1 MYFFEQQKTILISLF
16 TLLMLFC
23 TVEAQNT
30 ANTSTATP
38 KTSALTTDAKLP
50 HGNTNTK
57 VPPTLNLNATK
68 PSATPS
74 SKPLIVQKD
83 SIAQNRNL
91 LLEQLE
97 EILDDHP
104 SNDIYNNVWRSD
116 RVNPYRIPVD
126 SLPDSVRIDMSK
138 FVIPHRG
145 VVTSR
150 FGPRRYRFHY
160 GIDLKVNVGDS
171 ILSSFD
177 GKVRIIDYEAKG
189 YGHYVVIRHDNGLE
203 TVYAHLSSVLVVH
216 DQNVKAGELIGLG
229 GNTGRSTG
237 PHLHYELRY
246 LGNAINPENM
256 INFSSGLAI
265 SDEYLLTRRRSFRHM
280 ADVKAMQ
287 AARYVTVR
295 KGDTLGAIAARNGTS
310 INNICRLNN
319 ISRNKVLRIGQKL
332 RVR

>member
-1 MYFFEQQKTILISLF
+1 MHFFKTQIIIIISLF
-16 TLLMLFC
+16 SLFC
-23 TVEAQNT
+23 SVEAQNI
-30 ANTSTATP
+30 ANTQVAP
-38 KTSALTTDAKLP
+38 QKAPVLSADAKSP
-50 HGNTNTK
+50 HGSSNIKIPTTVNPAAKKPVSTPNPTNK
-57 VPPTLNLNATK
+57 VLVL
-68 PSATPS
+68 
-74 SKPLIVQKD
+74 QKD
-83 SIAQNRNL
+83 SSVQNRNL

-104 SNDIYNNVWRSD
+104 SNDIYNNIWRSD
-116 RVNPYRIPVD
+116 RVNPYRIPIDSMPD
-126 SLPDSVRIDMSK
+126 SLRIDMSK

-145 VVTSR
+145 AVTSR

-160 GIDLKVNVGDS
+160 GIDLKVNIGDS
-171 ILSSFD
+171 IFSAFD

-189 YGHYVVIRHDNGLE
+189 YGHYVVVRHENGLE
-203 TVYAHLSSVLVVH
+203 TVYAHFSSVLVEH
-216 DQNVKAGELIGLG
+216 DQNIKAGEVIGLG

-237 PHLHYELRY
+237 PHLHFELRY

-265 SDEYLLTRRRSFRHM
+265 SDEYLLTRKKSFRHM

-310 INNICRLNN
+310 INNICRMNN
-319 ISRNKVLRIGQKL
+319 ITRNRVLRIGQKL

>member
-1 MYFFEQQKTILISLF
+1 
-16 TLLMLFC
+16 
-23 TVEAQNT
+23 
-30 ANTSTATP
+30 
-38 KTSALTTDAKLP
+38 
-50 HGNTNTK
+50 
-57 VPPTLNLNATK
+57 
-68 PSATPS
+68 
-74 SKPLIVQKD
+74 VQKD
-83 SIAQNRNL
+83 SSAQNRNL

-104 SNDIYNNVWRSD
+104 SSDIYNNVWRSD
-116 RVNPYRIPVD
+116 RVNPYRIPIDSMPD
-126 SLPDSVRIDMSK
+126 SLRIDMSK

-171 ILSSFD
+171 IFSSFD

-189 YGHYVVIRHDNGLE
+189 YGHYVVIRHENGLE
-203 TVYAHLSSVLVVH
+203 TVYAHFSQVLVEH
-216 DQNVKAGELIGLG
+216 DQSVKAGEVIGLG

-265 SDEYLLTRRRSFRHM
+265 TDEYLLTRKKSFRHM

-287 AARYVTVR
+287 ASRYVNCAQRRYTR
-295 KGDTLGAIAARNGTS
+295 CNCCSQWYKY
-310 INNICRLNN
+310 
-319 ISRNKVLRIGQKL
+319 K
-332 RVR
+332 

>member
-1 MYFFEQQKTILISLF
+1 MRFFRIQTTIYLLVFSLF
-16 TLLMLFC
+16 FA
-23 TVEAQNT
+23 VEAQNT
-30 ANTSTATP
+30 ANTQAAPQKTP
-38 KTSALTTDAKLP
+38 ALSADAKSP
-50 HGNTNTK
+50 HGSPNTK
-57 VPPTLNLNATK
+57 VPPTVNPGATK
-68 PSATPS
+68 PAITPGAS
-74 SKPLIVQKD
+74 NKPLVTLKD
-83 SIAQNRNL
+83 TVTQNRNL

-189 YGHYVVIRHDNGLE
+189 YGHYVVIRHENGLE
-203 TVYAHLSSVLVVH
+203 TVYAHFSQVLVEH
-216 DQNVKAGELIGLG
+216 DQAVKAGELIGLG

-256 INFSSGLAI
+256 INFSTGLAI
-265 SDEYLLTRRRSFRHM
+265 TDEYLLTRKKSFRHM